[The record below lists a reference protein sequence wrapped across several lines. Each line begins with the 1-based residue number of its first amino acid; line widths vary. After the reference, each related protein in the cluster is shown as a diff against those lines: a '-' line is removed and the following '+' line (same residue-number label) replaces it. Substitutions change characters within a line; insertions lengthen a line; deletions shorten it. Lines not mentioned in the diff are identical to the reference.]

1 MNIPDL
7 VDVLMSYSK
16 KRKPFKID
24 ITNKNNLILSLVITD
39 SPLLIKLKS
48 VNIESFSNH
57 KKSVK
62 KAKLN
67 INSNFPLNQTMNIS
81 KLKKLLKW

>member
-62 KAKLN
+62 KRQSVVTFLSLSKT
-67 INSNFPLNQTMNIS
+67 NQ
-81 KLKKLLKW
+81 LD